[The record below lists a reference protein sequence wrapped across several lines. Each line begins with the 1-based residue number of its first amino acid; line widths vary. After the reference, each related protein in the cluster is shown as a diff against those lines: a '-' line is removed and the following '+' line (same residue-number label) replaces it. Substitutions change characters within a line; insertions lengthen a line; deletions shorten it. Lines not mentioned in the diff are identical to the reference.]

1 MSYHPQPLFLLSI
14 SITILTNHTNNSPN
28 RVLKFI
34 RTYDLCQ
41 ISIITLDTVKD
52 LVLQYVY
59 ELSVNS
65 FIFTGLLKINMK
77 EDSNGKFFHINAD
90 LQSESA

>member
-1 MSYHPQPLFLLSI
+1 MSFLLKFKGKPNEYI
-14 SITILTNHTNNSPN
+14 LTGTEKPIEPRAILTNHTNNSPN

-52 LVLQYVY
+52 LVL
-59 ELSVNS
+59 
-65 FIFTGLLKINMK
+65 
-77 EDSNGKFFHINAD
+77 
-90 LQSESA
+90 